1 MSAGSSSTAS
11 FLQIARKVG
20 SAGLSLVRSATLTA
34 LPVIQ
39 RYWSRRTP
47 PQRLALSLLI
57 VIVGGWFALKAFS
70 IGKRAV
76 HNLFVAEEFHNSG
89 EAPPYRLFA
98 ADPDALRSQGPF
110 QVTPQQ
116 EVSIM
121 RPFGVVALFD
131 RLIPGKLYVP
141 DVTLTDAAGNTVHRK
156 QYDGFQ
162 SDTAQG
168 FVMDLIEPDRTK
180 HQAGEWLLE
189 INLRDVGS
197 VSQSINVLP
206 PSSAEAASL
215 MRSEKAREHV
225 YMAFSNY
232 WLGVT
237 ERGETTFLTGT
248 EPSAEQK
255 AAEEAARKEQQAA
268 KEKQDK
274 EAPIVDRAEYEQF
287 MARIGHPVKK
297 DEPATKESAKDMQPP
312 RFVQMAKMRSR
323 FVESPVS
330 DADKLN
336 GINYRGSAAFTFGVF
351 RFYREGKGW
360 AGWVDVKRPETDF
373 ELMVA
378 RAIQTANET
387 FNIGPD
393 VTSTPLTS
401 GLRFEFYEQDGNWF
415 VVSDQG
421 DLFVNGAAR
430 GKRDFEQLRPSNP
443 VLLSSSVFQPDQAI
457 LKDLLA
463 PGTSTRDIAREMGD
477 KVRASPESLKQQSV
491 GTMSLLRGQNLSQ

>member
-1 MSAGSSSTAS
+1 MSAGSSSTSS
-11 FLQIARKVG
+11 FLQIARKIG
-20 SAGLSLVRSATLTA
+20 SAGLSLARSATLVVR
-34 LPVIQ
+34 PVIQ
-39 RYWSRRTP
+39 RYWNRRTP

-57 VIVGGWFALKAFS
+57 VIVGGWFVLKAFS
-70 IGKRAV
+70 IGRRAV
-76 HNLFVAEEFHNSG
+76 HNLFVAEEFHISG
-89 EAPPYRLFA
+89 ETPPYRLFA

-121 RPFGVVALFD
+121 RPFGVIALFD

-156 QYDGFQ
+156 QYEGFQ

-206 PSSAEAASL
+206 PSSAEAAGL

-248 EPSAEQK
+248 EPNAEQK
-255 AAEEAARKEQQAA
+255 AAEAAARKEQQAA

-274 EAPIVDRAEYEQF
+274 EAPIVERAEYEQF

-297 DEPATKESAKDMQPP
+297 DEPAAKESAKDMPPP
-312 RFVQMAKMRSR
+312 RFVQMAKIRSR

-415 VVSDQG
+415 VISDQG

-443 VLLSSSVFQPDQAI
+443 VLLPSSVFQPDQAI